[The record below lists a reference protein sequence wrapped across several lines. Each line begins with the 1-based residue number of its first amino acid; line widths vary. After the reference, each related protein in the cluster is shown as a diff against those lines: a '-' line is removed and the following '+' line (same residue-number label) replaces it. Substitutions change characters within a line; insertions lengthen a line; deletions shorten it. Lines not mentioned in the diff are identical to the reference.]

1 MNPRVTEVH
10 YQSPHKL
17 ILTFTNKEVKEFD
30 FSNYLDYPV
39 YQVLKDESY
48 SQKAKVF
55 NGTVMWDEF
64 TDFDPD
70 TLYLES
76 KALHVA

>member
-1 MNPRVTEVH
+1 MNPRVSLVK

-30 FSNYLDYPV
+30 FENYLSYPV
-39 YQVLKDESY
+39 YKPLNDEAY
-48 SQKAKVF
+48 CKKAKVF
-55 NGTVMWDEF
+55 NGTVVWDDS

-70 TLYLES
+70 TLYLDS
-76 KALHVA
+76 KSVAS